1 MVKSEGELKAV
12 NFELPDGVTPAF
24 CAPVGCVHCAHTG
37 YRGRLAMHELMV
49 MSEDLGQLAVR
60 NASSE
65 EMRDVAML
73 QGMRTLRQD
82 GWLKV
87 AQGHTTIE
95 EVHRV
100 VA

>member
-1 MVKSEGELKAV
+1 MVSQATGWDNSTK
-12 NFELPDGVTPAF
+12 LP
-24 CAPVGCVHCAHTG
+24 
-37 YRGRLAMHELMV
+37 MLMV

-95 EVHRV
+95 EVLRV